1 MTTFPNSPRL
11 RKGGLALVDPGTER
25 VLRIVPLQ
33 YNPDSLTRSL
43 QIHGASQDGGDRSE
57 ALRLTGPPSETI
69 KLEAEL
75 DAADQRE
82 KAQSGQTLMQNS
94 LHAQLAALETIVYPP
109 SGRVRE
115 LLNLAA
121 GGVMEI
127 APVEAPLTVFVWS
140 SQRVLPVRITEFSVT
155 EEEFDT
161 ELNPT
166 RAKVSLSMRVLSYT
180 DLGFDHKGA
189 RLFTVYHET
198 KEASATLYRGGD
210 LLTTFGIRNI

>member
-11 RKGGLALVDPGTER
+11 RKGGLALVDPRTER

-43 QIHGASQDGGDRSE
+43 QIHGASKDGGDRSE
-57 ALRLTGPPSETI
+57 ALRLTGPPTETI

-75 DAADQRE
+75 DATDQRE
-82 KAQSGQTLMQNS
+82 KSQTGQTQTQIS

-109 SGRVRE
+109 SGQTRE
-115 LLNLAA
+115 HRNQAA
-121 GGVMEI
+121 SGIMEI
-127 APVEAPLTVFVWS
+127 APAESPLTVFVWS
-140 SQRVLPVRITEFSVT
+140 PQRVLAVRITEFSVT

-166 RAKVSLSMRVLSYT
+166 RAKISLGMRVLNYT
-180 DLGFDHKGA
+180 DLGFDHKGSN
-189 RLFTVYHET
+189 LFTVYHES
-198 KEASATLYRGGD
+198 KEALAALYRGGD
-210 LLTTFGIRNI
+210 LLTTFGIRRI